1 MSDLY
6 CPTTKTKTTTTT
18 TITMH
23 NITYTNRII
32 RTELSFRNALN
43 RQRQRRRG
51 LLDFHMNILVVLT
64 ICIQIQLSFLPAAVS
79 GLTSSSTT
87 TPIMMTNSLS
97 PMESILLHSRL
108 EKIKNGIQ
116 NDYSSI
122 VTKANEI
129 SRTIDAE
136 ATAEEIS
143 TTMTTTTYIFPGAG
157 GVDDLI
163 LELHA
168 TIPNSIIIDWKEY
181 RGNILTASYDSEV
194 VGQAIAELII
204 SKNNNNKSKSNSNS
218 NSNSNESTSCSSD
231 IHYHFI
237 GISVGGFAANAA
249 ATEVYRQQQQQQQQN
264 NIDDVDV
271 DVDANA
277 DINLTLLD
285 PFCGR
290 GIFQPNYG
298 RDYFGK
304 YATTA
309 IQIMNTD
316 DPVPTT
322 NEPLPY
328 CYCLDVTNSLKR
340 NNFIPSE
347 DDSMHSWPLA
357 YYIRHYYN
365 NTSSSNKNENE
376 NENNFP
382 RGTVIKIS

>member
-1 MSDLY
+1 M
-6 CPTTKTKTTTTT
+6 
-18 TITMH
+18 
-23 NITYTNRII
+23 NIIYTRKII
-32 RTELSFRNALN
+32 RTELSFRNLN
-43 RQRQRRRG
+43 RRSGQ
-51 LLDFHMNILVVLT
+51 LDFYINILFL
-64 ICIQIQLSFLPAAVS
+64 ILSIQIQLSFLPTSVW
-79 GLTSSSTT
+79 GLSSSSTQM
-87 TPIMMTNSLS
+87 MMTNNNLS
-97 PMESILLHSRL
+97 PMENLLLHSRL

-122 VTKANEI
+122 VVKANEI
-129 SRTIDAE
+129 SRTTE
-136 ATAEEIS
+136 AKIS
-143 TTMTTTTYIFPGAG
+143 TTTVPITTTTTTTYIFPGAG

-163 LELHA
+163 LELHD
-168 TIPNSIIIDWKEY
+168 TIRNSIIVDWKEY

-204 SKNNNNKSKSNSNS
+204 LNNNSRNNQSNGSA
-218 NSNSNESTSCSSD
+218 SCSSD
-231 IHYHFI
+231 IHFI

-249 ATEVYRQQQQQQQQN
+249 ATEVYRQQQKQ
-264 NIDDVDV
+264 NIDGIDIDIDADVDIDVDV
-271 DVDANA
+271 DVDVDV

-309 IQIMNTD
+309 IQILNTD

-328 CYCLDVTNSLKR
+328 CYCLDVTKSLQR
-340 NNFIPSE
+340 NNFIPLQG
-347 DDSMHSWPLA
+347 DSMHSWPLA

-365 NTSSSNKNENE
+365 TSNSSKNE